1 MKLRAHFAEYLGT
14 ALITATVVGSGIMAQ
29 VLTRDV
35 LLQLLVN
42 TFATIL
48 ILGLAIWLLAPVSGA
63 YFNPAVLLVAFIRKQ
78 LSALDLLTF
87 TIVQVAG
94 AASGAILAHALFNR
108 TLIDPSTTSRG
119 GSWLFLSEVVATAGL
134 VATIFIASNQG
145 RGENAFWLVPL
156 WIGGAYIF
164 TSSTSFANP
173 AITLGRSLTDSFSGI
188 AIASVPVFIAAQLLG
203 AIVGHFIADFL
214 VKREADPATS

>member
-42 TFATIL
+42 TFATVL
-48 ILGLAIWLLAPVSGA
+48 ILALAIWLLAPVSGA
-63 YFNPAVLLVAFIRKQ
+63 YFNPAVLLVAFIRRE
-78 LSALDLLTF
+78 LSALHLFTF
-87 TIVQVAG
+87 TLVQIAG

-108 TLIDPSTTSRG
+108 ALIDPSSTSRD
-119 GSWLFLSEVVATAGL
+119 GSRLFLSEVVATVGL
-134 VATIFIASNQG
+134 IATIFIAKNQG
-145 RGENAFWLVPL
+145 RGDNAFWLVPL

-203 AIVGHFIADFL
+203 ALIGHALSDLL
-214 VKREADPATS
+214 VKRQPTN

>member
-14 ALITATVVGSGIMAQ
+14 ALITATVIGSGIMAQ

-35 LLQLLVN
+35 LLQLFVN
-42 TFATIL
+42 TFATVL
-48 ILGLAIWLLAPVSGA
+48 ILALAIWLLAPISGA
-63 YFNPAVLLVAFIRKQ
+63 YFNPAVLLIAFLRKE
-78 LSALDLLTF
+78 LSALHLLTF
-87 TIVQVAG
+87 TLAQVAG
-94 AASGAILAHALFNR
+94 AASGAILSHALFNR
-108 TLIDPSTTSRG
+108 ALIDPSTTTRD

-134 VATIFIASNQG
+134 IATIFIAKNQG

-156 WIGGAYIF
+156 WIGGAYVF

-173 AITLGRSLTDSFSGI
+173 AITLGRSLTDSFAGI

-203 AIVGHFIADFL
+203 AILGHFIADLL
-214 VKREADPATS
+214 VKPESDPTTS

>member
-14 ALITATVVGSGIMAQ
+14 ALITATVIGSGIMAQ

-35 LLQLLVN
+35 LLQLFVN
-42 TFATIL
+42 TFATVL
-48 ILGLAIWLLAPVSGA
+48 ILGLVIWLLAPISGA
-63 YFNPAVLLVAFIRKQ
+63 YFNPAVLLVAFIRRE
-78 LSALDLLTF
+78 LSALHLLTF
-87 TIVQVAG
+87 SLAQVAG
-94 AASGAILAHALFNR
+94 AVSGAILSHALFNR
-108 TLIDPSTTSRG
+108 TLIDPSTTTRD

-134 VATIFIASNQG
+134 IATIFIASNQG
-145 RGENAFWLVPL
+145 RGHNAFWLVPL

-173 AITLGRSLTDSFSGI
+173 AITLGRSLTDSFAGI

-203 AIVGHFIADFL
+203 ALVGHLIAEIL
-214 VKREADPATS
+214 VKRESETPAA

>member
-14 ALITATVVGSGIMAQ
+14 ALITATVIGSGIMAQ

-35 LLQLLVN
+35 LLQLFVN
-42 TFATIL
+42 TFATVL
-48 ILGLAIWLLAPVSGA
+48 ILGLAIWLLAPISGA
-63 YFNPAVLLVAFIRKQ
+63 YFNPAVLLVAFIRRE
-78 LSALDLLTF
+78 LSALHLLTF
-87 TIVQVAG
+87 SLAQVAG
-94 AASGAILAHALFNR
+94 AASGAILSHALFNR
-108 TLIDPSTTSRG
+108 TLIDPSTTSRD

-134 VATIFIASNQG
+134 IATIFIASNQG
-145 RGENAFWLVPL
+145 RGHNAFWLVPL

-173 AITLGRSLTDSFSGI
+173 AITLGRSLTDSFAGI

-203 AIVGHFIADFL
+203 ALVGHFIAEIL
-214 VKREADPATS
+214 VKRESETPAA